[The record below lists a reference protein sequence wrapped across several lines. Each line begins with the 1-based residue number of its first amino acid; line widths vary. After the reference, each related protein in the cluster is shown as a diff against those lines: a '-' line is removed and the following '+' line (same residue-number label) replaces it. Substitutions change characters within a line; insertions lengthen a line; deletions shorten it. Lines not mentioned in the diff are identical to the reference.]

1 MQNSNSTMFEYINLD
16 YLDSLIGDDL
26 ETKSTMLSMLL
37 DEIPEEIQKI
47 NDAHKAN
54 DISTLKNAAHK
65 LKSTLAFIAN
75 DKMTVANK
83 AIEQI
88 AKDNEGLEKLPELIA
103 IMNELQPLVLEDV
116 KLAVQQASK

>member
-1 MQNSNSTMFEYINLD
+1 MQNSNSTVFEYINLD
-16 YLDSLIGDDL
+16 YLNSLIGDDL
-26 ETKSTMLSMLL
+26 DTKSTMLSMLL

-47 NDAHKAN
+47 NDAHQAN
-54 DISTLKNAAHK
+54 DIHTLKNAAHK

-88 AKDNEGLEKLPELIA
+88 AKNNEGLEKLPELIA
-103 IMNELQPLVLEDV
+103 IMNEMQPLVLKDV
-116 KLAVQQASK
+116 EMAVKQM

>member
-1 MQNSNSTMFEYINLD
+1 MQNSNSTLFEYINLD
-16 YLDSLIGDDL
+16 YLNSLIGDDL

-47 NDAHKAN
+47 NTAHQAN
-54 DISTLKNAAHK
+54 DMVALKNAAHK
-65 LKSTLAFIAN
+65 LKSTLAFVAN

-88 AKDNEGLEKLPELIA
+88 AKNNEGQEKLPELIA
-103 IMNELQPLVLEDV
+103 IMNEMHPLVLNDV
-116 KLAVQQASK
+116 KMAIEEMK

>member
-1 MQNSNSTMFEYINLD
+1 MQNSNSTLFEYINLD
-16 YLDSLIGDDL
+16 YLNSLIGDDL

-47 NDAHKAN
+47 NDAHQAN
-54 DISTLKNAAHK
+54 DIPTLKNAAHK

-75 DKMTVANK
+75 DQMTTANK

-88 AKDNEGLEKLPELIA
+88 AKNNEGLEKLPELITV
-103 IMNELQPLVLEDV
+103 MNELQPFVLKDV
-116 KLAVQQASK
+116 KAAIEEMQ